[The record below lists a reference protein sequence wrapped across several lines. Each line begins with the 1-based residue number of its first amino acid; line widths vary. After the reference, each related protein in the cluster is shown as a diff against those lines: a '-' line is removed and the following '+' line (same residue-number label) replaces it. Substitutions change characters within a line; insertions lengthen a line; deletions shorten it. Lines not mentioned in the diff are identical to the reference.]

1 MSSAARE
8 PGVSA
13 LLVGEYE
20 ADRTLLREL
29 FGEFGWRLFEA
40 NDRRHALDC
49 LTRNPVHVMITES
62 DQQQWHWRRALKDLR
77 NLNEPPQLIVTSRT
91 ADDHLWAE
99 VLNIGGFDVL
109 AQPLERD
116 EVERVVSSARRHFDL
131 PRRMMSQGE
140 AARSSSVA

>member
-1 MSSAARE
+1 M
-8 PGVSA
+8 
-13 LLVGEYE
+13 
-20 ADRTLLREL
+20 
-29 FGEFGWRLFEA
+29 
-40 NDRRHALDC
+40 
-49 LTRNPVHVMITES
+49 
-62 DQQQWHWRRALKDLR
+62 R

>member
-20 ADRTLLREL
+20 TDRILLREL
-29 FGEFGWRLFEA
+29 FREFGWRLFEA
-40 NDRRHALDC
+40 DNRHRALDC
-49 LTRNPVHVMITES
+49 LTRNPVHVLITES
-62 DQQQWHWRRALKDLR
+62 HSPHWDWRKALNDLR
-77 NLNEPPQLIVTSRT
+77 RMARPPQLIVTSRT

-99 VLNIGGFDVL
+99 VLNVGGYDVL

-116 EVERVVSSARRHFDL
+116 EVERVLSSARRHFDL
-131 PRRMMSQGE
+131 PVRMMSQGAGAP
-140 AARSSSVA
+140 AASVA